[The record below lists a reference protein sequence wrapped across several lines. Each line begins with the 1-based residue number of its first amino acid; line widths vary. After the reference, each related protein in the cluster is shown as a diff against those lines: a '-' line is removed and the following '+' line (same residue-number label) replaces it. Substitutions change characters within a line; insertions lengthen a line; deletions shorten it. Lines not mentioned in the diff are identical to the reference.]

1 VTIEQTVGKVFGID
15 PEKLNDASVRDN
27 IEGWDSMGHLILIIE
42 LEKQFRV
49 NISISDSLEMVS
61 IQKIKDILSSYGIE
75 C

>member
-1 VTIEQTVGKVFGID
+1 MTVEQTVGKVFGID
-15 PEKLNDASVRDN
+15 PEKLNDSSVRDR
-27 IEGWDSMGHLILIIE
+27 IEGWDSMGHLTLIIE

-61 IQKIKDILSSYGIE
+61 IRKIKEILSNYGID